1 MLIGLTGP
9 NGGGKGEVAS
19 YLQGKSFAYHSLSD
33 VIRDEVRLRG
43 DEPSRQNLIQTG
55 NDLRQQYGFAVL
67 AQRILARIEDGTNTV
82 IDSIRNPAEV
92 EALRASG
99 HFRLVLVDAP
109 PDIRFRRLQSR
120 NREAD
125 PKSYDDFLA
134 LEEREAS
141 GGAHAQNLRQ
151 VEALADHS
159 VQNDGTLTDLH
170 HTTDLLLLQLLREV
184 PRPGWDQY
192 FMNIAKVAAS
202 RSNCLKRKVAAII
215 VRDKRI
221 ISTGYN
227 GTPRGTRNCNEGGCP
242 RCNSLA
248 SSGTGLDEC
257 LCSHGEENAIVQ
269 AAYHGVGLSDSTI
282 YSTFAPC
289 LLCAKMII
297 NSGISD
303 VVYNRDYPL
312 NDSAF
317 SLFAEAGVKVRKLEL
332 EAGSSS
338 R

>member
-9 NGGGKGEVAS
+9 NGGGKGEVAR
-19 YLQGKSFAYHSLSD
+19 YLKGKSFEYHSLSD
-33 VIRDEVRLRG
+33 VIRDEIRLRG
-43 DEPSRQNLIQTG
+43 DELSRENLIQAG
-55 NDLRQQYGFAVL
+55 NDLRHRYGAAIL
-67 AQRILARIEDGTNTV
+67 AQRILARIEDDTNTV

-92 EALRASG
+92 EVLRAGG
-99 HFRLVLVDAP
+99 HFRLVVVDAT
-109 PDIRFRRLQSR
+109 PDIRFRRIQSR

-125 PKSYDDFLA
+125 PQSYDEFLA
-134 LEEREAS
+134 LEKREAK
-141 GGAHAQNLRQ
+141 GDAHAQNLQQ
-151 VEALADHS
+151 VASLADHS
-159 VQNDGTLTDLH
+159 IENNGTLEGLH
-170 HTTDLLLLQLLREV
+170 SATEVLLLQLLREV

-248 SSGTGLDEC
+248 SSGTSLDQC

-269 AAYHGVGLSDSTI
+269 AAYHGAGLSNSTL

-303 VVYNRDYPL
+303 VVYNQDYPL

-317 SLFAEAGVKVRKLEL
+317 KLFEEAGVKVRKLEV
-332 EAGSSS
+332 E
-338 R
+338 

>member
-9 NGGGKGEVAS
+9 NGCGKGEVVS
-19 YLQGKSFAYHSLSD
+19 YLKGKNFDTHSLSD
-33 VIRDEVRLRG
+33 IIRDEVRSRG
-43 DEPSRQNLIQTG
+43 DEPSRENLIQTG
-55 NDLRQQYGFAVL
+55 NELRQQFGFAVL
-67 AQRILARIEDGTNTV
+67 AQRVLAKIEDGANTV

-92 EALRASG
+92 EALRAGG
-99 HFRLVLVDAP
+99 HFRLVLINAA
-109 PDIRFRRLQSR
+109 PDIRFQRIRSR
-120 NREAD
+120 KRESD
-125 PKSYDDFLA
+125 PLTYEEFLEF
-134 LEEREAS
+134 EEREAI
-141 GGAHAQNLRQ
+141 GDAHAQNLQ
-151 VEALADHS
+151 KVEALADHS
-159 VQNDGTLTDLH
+159 IQNDSTLEDLH
-170 HTTDLLLLQLLREV
+170 SATNELLLQLLREI

-192 FMNIAKVAAS
+192 FMNIAKAAAS

-248 SSGTGLDEC
+248 SSGTSLDQC

-282 YSTFAPC
+282 YSTYAPC

-303 VVYNRDYPL
+303 VVYNLEYPL

-317 SLFAEAGVKVRKLEL
+317 NLFKEAGVKVRRLEK
-332 EAGSSS
+332 
-338 R
+338 